1 MTDEAMTEQSMTEQA
16 WGLWGEDDEKGSLNH
31 IGPAQVRAAAALVRT
46 GQVISLAQPLSPRT
60 PVPAHR
66 PGVMHFMDR
75 DGGDYAAGARRPGNF
90 QFAEDTILL
99 PLHVGTHIDALCH
112 VWHDDKLYNG
122 FSGNGTRS
130 TSGAARCGVDKMPPI
145 VTRGLLLDIVRLRGA
160 PVPDGDSIGLA
171 ELQATAEQ
179 AGVVPATGDAVLIRT
194 GWLERQQAGET
205 MSFNTE
211 PGIDLPAALWLAK
224 AGVALVGA
232 DNYAIEVL
240 PFPTGQVFPVHQC
253 LIRNYGMPLLEGL
266 SLRVLAEAG
275 ATAFAFAAAPLPIV
289 GGTASPIAPMA
300 IL

>member
-1 MTDEAMTEQSMTEQA
+1 MTEEA
-16 WGLWGEDDEKGSLNH
+16 WNLWGAEDEKGALNR
-31 IGPAQVRAAAALVRT
+31 IGPAQVRAAAALVRS
-46 GQVISLAQPLSPRT
+46 GQVISLAQKLSPRT

-122 FSGNGTRS
+122 FPGNGIRS
-130 TSGAARCGVDKMPPI
+130 ISGAARCGIDKMPPI
-145 VTRGLLLDIVRLRGA
+145 VTRGLLLDIVRLRGN

-171 ELQATAEQ
+171 ELQAAAEQ
-179 AGVVPATGDAVLIRT
+179 AGVTPAEGDAVLIRT
-194 GWLERQQAGET
+194 GWVERQQAGEA
-205 MSFNTE
+205 MSFDTE

-240 PFPTGQVFPVHQC
+240 PFPAGQVFPVHQC
-253 LIRNYGMPLLEGL
+253 LIRNYGVPLLEGL
-266 SLRVLAEAG
+266 SLGSLAQTGVGE
-275 ATAFAFAAAPLPIV
+275 FAFAAAPLPIV
-289 GGTASPIAPMA
+289 GGTASPISPMA